1 MNKLDIVLRN
11 RHSQA
16 QQRALREPHDRY
28 VLFVGVGPAL
38 NQRASIRVAP
48 HDHAVQWGHD
58 VGVVLECLHTV
69 VVCVGHLRV
78 LLGACR
84 GSFGCIHLRFRR
96 QVFALG
102 IVQFLLRDQTWLG
115 L

>member
-1 MNKLDIVLRN
+1 
-11 RHSQA
+11 
-16 QQRALREPHDRY
+16 
-28 VLFVGVGPAL
+28 
-38 NQRASIRVAP
+38 
-48 HDHAVQWGHD
+48 
-58 VGVVLECLHTV
+58 
-69 VVCVGHLRV
+69 V
-78 LLGACR
+78 LLGGCR